1 MLASCCQG
9 YYFVLLILI
18 EQKWP
23 LVKKVLL
30 VEDDA
35 QLSRSVNDALRKEGL
50 NCVPVYDGSMAERL
64 FQMDDFQLVLLDLN
78 LPGVNG
84 FVLCRKFREINPGIP
99 IIILTAFGDIDSKM
113 EAFDLGADDYLVKPV
128 HLRELV
134 AKVRVFLKRGEQV
147 SLQEEQISVGDLQVN
162 PSKKSVMRAGQA
174 IELTPKEYNLLE
186 YLLRNRRRVVS
197 KDELAINVWEES
209 YGISH
214 NTVEVYISFLRNK
227 IDKGAEVKLIKTKP
241 GFGYFIDDEL

>member
-1 MLASCCQG
+1 M
-9 YYFVLLILI
+9 
-18 EQKWP
+18 
-23 LVKKVLL
+23 KKILL

-35 QLSRSVNDALRKEGL
+35 QLSRLVQDTLRKEGL
-50 NCVPVYDGSMAERL
+50 NCVPVFDGAMAERL
-64 FQMDDFQLVLLDLN
+64 FQLDEYQLVLLDLN

-84 FVLCRKFREINPGIP
+84 FTLCSNFRSVNPSVP

-134 AKVRVFLKRGEQV
+134 AKVRVFLKRGEQ
-147 SLQEEQISVGDLQVN
+147 LPQQEEAISIGDLQIN
-162 PSKKSVMRAGQA
+162 PAKKSVVRAGQA

-197 KDELAINVWEES
+197 KDELAMNVWEES
-209 YGISH
+209 YGVSH

-241 GFGYFIDDEL
+241 GFGYYLDDEL